1 MLIAD
6 AFRTTI
12 AASLLTRI
20 DTGTTNP
27 AAVFEF
33 YTGAMPAT
41 MGGAITAT
49 KLGTLTC
56 ANPSGTVAAGVL
68 TFSAIAQDDAA
79 DAGGTAGWARVLD
92 RDGAEVL
99 YLAIGAVG
107 SGADVEMSNTT
118 VVAGGPL
125 RITSATIA
133 VQ

>member
-6 AFRTTI
+6 TFRTTV
-12 AASLLTRI
+12 ATALLNRI

-27 AAVFEF
+27 AALFEF

-41 MGGAITAT
+41 MGQAIAAT

-56 ANPSGTVAAGVL
+56 AAPCGTVGAGVL

-79 DAGGTAGWARVLD
+79 DAGGTAGWVRVLD

-99 YLAIGAVG
+99 YLTVGATG
-107 SGADVEMSNTT
+107 SGADVEMLSAT

-125 RITSATIA
+125 RITSATIT